1 MLSEEKIIPFE
12 ALPSSCFYRNS
23 WKFLQHLSTLTSA
36 RPLKVII
43 ARKNAK
49 DLQDG
54 GRFPKRV
61 SMQCVSFLISSV
73 RRHFKTQLQ
82 ACRWKRIKFC
92 DRYLYFSFT
101 NMIRAFRLLLSYI
114 EGKPD
119 ECWLLVLLTKFGC
132 CSNQTDEIFV
142 FFSKKKKFPSRLI
155 KPLARQLFR
164 FLSGKKVQFYLL
176 RKNYRKFHLN
186 GKCSLIY
193 LFHTN

>member
-49 DLQDG
+49 DLQGG

-132 CSNQTDEIFV
+132 CSNQTDEIV
-142 FFSKKKKFPSRLI
+142 FFSKKKI
-155 KPLARQLFR
+155 
-164 FLSGKKVQFYLL
+164 VQVVGWNVQHF
-176 RKNYRKFHLN
+176 RKFSRHNSCWYVPRPRLTGIRN
-186 GKCSLIY
+186 IRSNDTAQSVS
-193 LFHTN
+193 FV